1 MNQKLYTR
9 QEITDY
15 FKVSIYTID
24 NWLKSGKLK
33 CHKMNNT
40 VRISQ
45 TQLDNFL
52 SNNNQETIIKTKNND

>member
-9 QEITDY
+9 QEIADY

-24 NWLKSGKLK
+24 NWLKSNKLK
-33 CHKMNNT
+33 CHKMNST

-45 TQLDNFL
+45 TQLDEFL
-52 SNNNQETIIKTKNND
+52 CNSNHKQ

>member
-52 SNNNQETIIKTKNND
+52 SNNNQATIPFLISY

>member
-9 QEITDY
+9 QEIADY
-15 FKVSIYTID
+15 FNVSIYTID
-24 NWLKSGKLK
+24 NWLKSNKLK

-45 TQLDNFL
+45 TQLDKFL
-52 SNNNQETIIKTKNND
+52 SNSNQETITNNKRND